1 MSEGGG
7 KREGSCPE
15 PDHDSAK
22 PRGQL
27 RSHAAAKTSQHR
39 QKTHSQICAAPA
51 KSRLANYRL
60 CEVPSHESLD
70 RKEEEPAAPGGT
82 GGGGGVQVRAGE
94 RLPEPPG
101 RVLLPQAWLQW
112 PG

>member
-15 PDHDSAK
+15 PNHDSAE

-82 GGGGGVQVRAGE
+82 GGGGGGAGQSWRE
-94 RLPEPPG
+94 T
-101 RVLLPQAWLQW
+101 A
-112 PG
+112 